1 MNLAAE
7 QPIDGIEADE
17 VDVHS
22 GQAVESVETPE
33 ED

>member
-1 MNLAAE
+1 MASAD
-7 QPIDGIEADE
+7 PIDGIEAQE
-17 VDVHS
+17 VDMHS